1 MASLPPD
8 PTFLAAARAASEA
21 RSFNQNHHSESRSP
35 AGNPSHPTRI
45 PYPSHSFPLHL
56 PIRPN
61 CPSHPVCRRRTISG
75 HFGPTERPWIGS
87 GAGPELQV
95 RPGAIGPGCHHRW
108 PACKQ
113 WGDPVRQ
120 FPASQGCSIVCFFHD
135 IYAGRIRGAWGRA
148 DDEVMVA

>member
-1 MASLPPD
+1 MASLPSD

-21 RSFNQNHHSESRSP
+21 RSFNQNLHSESHSP
-35 AGNPSHPTRI
+35 AGNPSHPTRTL
-45 PYPSHSFPLHL
+45 YPSHSFPLHL
-56 PIRPN
+56 PLEPRAF
-61 CPSHPVCRRRTISG
+61 SHPVCRRRTISG

-135 IYAGRIRGAWGRA
+135 IYTGRIRGAWGRA